1 MKINSVSSSI
11 SHAQLGFHKISAK
24 INLSDKRVERK
35 ISKALITPP
44 CRYLFTILPSKRYYS
59 VFPVAVLRRSISLAR
74 VLPPRKFMDHVS
86 LIA

>member
-1 MKINSVSSSI
+1 MKINFSSSI

-44 CRYLFTILPSKRYYS
+44 
-59 VFPVAVLRRSISLAR
+59 
-74 VLPPRKFMDHVS
+74 
-86 LIA
+86 

>member
-1 MKINSVSSSI
+1 MKINFSSSI
-11 SHAQLGFHKISAK
+11 SHAQLSFHKISAK
-24 INLSDKRVERK
+24 INLSDKRVGRK
-35 ISKALITPP
+35 ISKAAVITPP